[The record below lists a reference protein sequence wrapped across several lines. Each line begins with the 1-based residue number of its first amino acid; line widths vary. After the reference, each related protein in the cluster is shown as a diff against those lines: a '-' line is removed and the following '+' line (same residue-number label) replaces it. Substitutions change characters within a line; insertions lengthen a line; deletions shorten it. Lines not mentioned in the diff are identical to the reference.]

1 MSNGHNSVLLQETI
15 AALRPVPGGVYLDA
29 TFGDGGHA
37 LSLLQ
42 AALPG
47 GRVVALDRDP
57 EAVARGQRLAGET
70 EGGLTVRQARFGM
83 LQEVLAEERLTGRVD
98 GIVFDIGVS
107 SRHVDTPERGFSF
120 RLDGP
125 LDMRMDQTTAAPTAA
140 DLVNRMPAE
149 ALTELFLR
157 FGEERFARRAARAI
171 ADSRRNAP
179 FATTRELAT
188 LLERV
193 IPGDGRIHPATRI
206 FQALRIAVNE
216 ELTELSSGLAAA
228 MEAMA
233 PQGRIAV
240 ITFHSLED
248 RIVKQTFRKA
258 ALPPPTPTGP
268 AAWLPATREPFRPRF
283 ALDPAR
289 PILPGEEEIR
299 RNPRARSAKL
309 RVLRALAP
317 DPLLKGRTA

>member
-1 MSNGHNSVLLQETI
+1 MSNGHNSVLLHETI

-37 LSLLQ
+37 LGLLR
-42 AALPG
+42 ASVPG

-57 EAVARGQRLAGET
+57 EAVARGQRLAEAT
-70 EGGLTVRQARFGM
+70 EGGLTVRQARFGT
-83 LQEVLAEERLTGRVD
+83 LKNLLAEERLAGRVD
-98 GIVFDIGVS
+98 GFVFDVGVS
-107 SRHVDTPERGFSF
+107 SRQLDTPERGFSF

-125 LDMRMDQTTAAPTAA
+125 LDMRMDQAGAAPTAA

-149 ALTELFLR
+149 GLEELFGR

-171 ADSRRNAP
+171 ADRRRASP
-179 FATTRELAT
+179 FTTTRDLAT

-216 ELTELSSGLAAA
+216 ELAELSNGLAAA

-233 PQGRIAV
+233 PEGRIAV

-268 AAWLPATREPFRPRF
+268 AAWLPVSREPFRPRF

-317 DPLLKGRTA
+317 EPKPMDRTA